1 MGLTMTGTS
10 VVLMAALVVA
20 GAAFLAQNL
29 FSKFAALPKATAPA
43 RGSAGAG
50 VLYAFTKAFAP
61 TAKESASLHLPS
73 YLAGIGFHLGIFA
86 ALARLLVSLLPAA
99 VPRAANITM
108 TVVLGLGL
116 ACGLALLAKRALGGR
131 LRGISVPDDFLAN
144 ILVNA
149 TLAAGL
155 AASLKPALT
164 PVFQVTGAVSLLYA
178 PLGKLRHM
186 VFLFTSR
193 RWSGA
198 HFGRRGVRPTP
209 QAPGARRG

>member
-1 MGLTMTGTS
+1 MTVTS
-10 VVLMAALVVA
+10 VMLLAALVVA
-20 GAAFLAQNL
+20 GAAFLAQRL
-29 FSKFAALPKATAPA
+29 SRRFAAVPTPIAPA

-73 YLAGIGFHLGIFA
+73 YLAGIGYHVGIFA
-86 ALARLLVSLLPAA
+86 ALARLLVSLLPVA

-116 ACGLALLAKRALGGR
+116 ACGLALLAKRTLDAR

-144 ILVNA
+144 LFVDA
-149 TLAAGL
+149 TLGAGL
-155 AASLKPALT
+155 AASLDQALA
-164 PVFQVTGAVSLLYA
+164 PFFQVIGALLLLYA

-186 VFLFTSR
+186 VFLLTSR

-198 HFGRRGVRPTP
+198 YFGRRGVRPLPRAPRTP
-209 QAPGARRG
+209 RG